1 MASTSFFGI
10 LLFLASSAGLPQS
23 EVTIAE
29 LAQTKG
35 YNTGLIGKYNS
46 NYSVLYMIIN
56 SIVNIKRLEGPSRMC
71 SYGSWIYNYLCNQIL
86 PPLTFWVRIP
96 LSGGVLDTTLWNIVY
111 QWLSTGWLFSPVSS
125 TNKTDRYDITNI
137 LLKVALNT
145 IIQTLLNIKGL

>member
-46 NYSVLYMIIN
+46 NYSALYMIIN
-56 SIVNIKRLEGPSRMC
+56 LIINIKRLEGPSRMC

-86 PPLTFWVRIP
+86 PPLTF
-96 LSGGVLDTTLWNIVY
+96 
-111 QWLSTGWLFSPVSS
+111 
-125 TNKTDRYDITNI
+125 
-137 LLKVALNT
+137 
-145 IIQTLLNIKGL
+145 